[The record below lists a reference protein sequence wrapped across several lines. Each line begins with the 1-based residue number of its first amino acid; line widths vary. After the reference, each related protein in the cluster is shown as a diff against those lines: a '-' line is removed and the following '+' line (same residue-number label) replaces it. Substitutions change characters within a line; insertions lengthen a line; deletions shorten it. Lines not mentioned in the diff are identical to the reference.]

1 MSNTIDVA
9 LMLLQ
14 LVALTIPPV
23 VVLIQLLKQSE
34 NLEWGYRKL
43 SFGLVFSS
51 VVLLI
56 AGALAILTY
65 FVTSLTLPVTVTGAL
80 VLVIVGLLPL
90 VLFVGVLYREHRKEF
105 GP

>member
-1 MSNTIDVA
+1 MSTTIDVA

-34 NLEWGYRKL
+34 NLEWQFRKL

-56 AGALAILTY
+56 GGALAILTY
-65 FVTSLTLPVTVTGAL
+65 FVTSLALPITVTGAL
-80 VLVIVGLLPL
+80 VLVIGGLLPL
-90 VLFVGVLYREHRKEF
+90 VLFVGVLYREHRQEF

>member
-34 NLEWGYRKL
+34 NLEWEFRKL

-51 VVLLI
+51 VALLI
-56 AGALAILTY
+56 GGALAILLY
-65 FVTSLTLPVTVTGAL
+65 FITSLALPMSVVGAL
-80 VLVIVGLLPL
+80 VLVIAGLLPL
-90 VLFVGVLYREHRKEF
+90 VLFVGVLYHEHRQEY